1 MNKALFIISLQHEL
15 AMAIGNELDLKAM
28 LKVFLKVC
36 FNRLNLT
43 SAHIFTYTDEYGT
56 PIQLTAQVS
65 APHQYLISLP
75 KTEYGNAWSTNVK
88 LINFVKDLDLR
99 QQTHVFQCDDK
110 QYLVGFI
117 IPQHGLLVFETQF
130 AIEDAIQKALLPI
143 LQKLAISCYTSIVHD
158 SLVQEVS
165 SRQIAEEKVAFQAQH
180 DGLTGLFNRQ
190 HLNTLLHEAITNAIN
205 NKSCGSVI
213 FIDLNRF
220 KPINDAMGHA
230 VGDELLVILAN
241 RLNSLSSDLI
251 DVARFGGDEF
261 IILIKKITVNQQ
273 AVVDNMIAKIN
284 ELIAIPFDINTNSF
298 KLSCSIGYSF
308 FPEQSSTV
316 NSLIKFADIAMY
328 EAKNAKTLRGM
339 KYQQSMSDKID
350 KRLAYV
356 DEMKESL
363 INNDFRLYYQAQYN
377 HYGEICG
384 AEALLRW
391 FHPRHGLE
399 SPAVYIPIAEESNL
413 ILTIGQWVLEQAC
426 SDIHQLEQQG
436 LPTRF
441 TKIAINVSAKQLI
454 QHDFQTKVLQ
464 TIKQYNI
471 CPSHLSLELT
481 ENLLIENIEHSIELI
496 GNLKAEKIACAIDDF
511 GTGYSSLTY
520 LKRIPASLLKID
532 RSFVT
537 NIDKSKSSA
546 AIASMIISLAKTLNM
561 KVLAEGVE
569 TQEELNCLK
578 SLGCY
583 DFQGFYF
590 SKPMPFDEFAA
601 LLRVSKDE
609 DDKAVD
615 LKHIFFS

>member
-15 AMAIGNELDLKAM
+15 AMAIGNELDLKTM

-43 SAHIFTYTDEYGT
+43 RAHIFTYTNERGLS
-56 PIQLTAQVS
+56 IKLVSQQSAQ
-65 APHQYLISLP
+65 HQHLISLP
-75 KTEYGNAWSTNVK
+75 SKNQGDLWSNDAR
-88 LINFVKDLDLR
+88 LIDFVTTLDKY
-99 QQTHVFQCDDK
+99 QQTYFI
-110 QYLVGFI
+110 QYDNKHYLFGFI
-117 IPQHGLLVFETQF
+117 IPQHGLLIFETQY
-130 AIEDAIQKALLPI
+130 AIDETIQKALVPI

-158 SLVQEVS
+158 SLVQEIS

-180 DGLTGLFNRQ
+180 DGLTRLFNRQ
-190 HLNTLLHEAITNAIN
+190 HLNSLLLEAINCAVEN
-205 NKSCGSVI
+205 NHCGCVL

-230 VGDELLVILAN
+230 VGDEILVLLAN
-241 RLNSLSSDLI
+241 RLNSLSNAYV

-261 IILIKKITVNQQ
+261 IILIKQIEKNNQS
-273 AVVDNMIAKIN
+273 VINNMIEKIN
-284 ELIAIPFDINTNSF
+284 NLLSIPFVIENNSF
-298 KLSCSIGYSF
+298 KLNCSIGYSL
-308 FPEQSSTV
+308 FPEQSNTV

-328 EAKNAKTLRGM
+328 EAKNAKTLQGM

-356 DEMKESL
+356 DELKEGL
-363 INNDFRLYYQAQYN
+363 INDDFRLYYQAQYN
-377 HYGEICG
+377 HCGEICG

-391 FHPRHGLE
+391 FHPVHGIE

-413 ILTIGQWVLEQAC
+413 ILTLGQWVLEQAC
-426 SDIHQLEQQG
+426 RDIYQLEQQG
-436 LPTRF
+436 LPEHF
-441 TKIAINVSAKQLI
+441 TKVAVNVSAKQLI
-454 QHDFQTKVLQ
+454 QHDFQAKVLK
-464 TIKQYNI
+464 TIKHHNI
-471 CPSHLSLELT
+471 CPNHLSLELT
-481 ENLLIENIEHSIELI
+481 ENLLVENIEHSIELI
-496 GNLKAEKIACAIDDF
+496 ANLKAKKIDCAIDDF
-511 GTGYSSLTY
+511 GTGYSSLNY

-537 NIDKSKSSA
+537 HIDKSRSST

-569 TQEELNCLK
+569 TKEELNCLK

-590 SKPMPFDEFAA
+590 SKPMPFDEFSA
-601 LLRVSKDE
+601 LLAITKDNSIKT
-609 DDKAVD
+609 DDIKSYI
-615 LKHIFFS
+615 L